1 MTEATELA
9 CSVLK
14 PLGLGSS
21 LFFLSPRD
29 CGPSETQIRG
39 HLTTGFPFAYRVSQE
54 GWGGLP
60 VLCRNPE
67 YVLSRPRQNI
77 ASYMTSTEV
86 SCPYG
91 PFGPCS
97 QKSPALNTQQLVIRT
112 FPRVGINR
120 KPHSVNPSF
129 LGLERPTKA
138 SSSVC
143 HFTEEKTE
151 AADSGLGREVRS
163 EAETYLSTASVES
176 YFRLNIRDAA
186 SDLGEHN
193 V

>member
-60 VLCRNPE
+60 VLCRDPE
-67 YVLSRPRQNI
+67 YVLSRP
-77 ASYMTSTEV
+77 
-86 SCPYG
+86 
-91 PFGPCS
+91 
-97 QKSPALNTQQLVIRT
+97 
-112 FPRVGINR
+112 
-120 KPHSVNPSF
+120 
-129 LGLERPTKA
+129 KA
-138 SSSVC
+138 
-143 HFTEEKTE
+143 KT
-151 AADSGLGREVRS
+151 LHH
-163 EAETYLSTASVES
+163 
-176 YFRLNIRDAA
+176 I
-186 SDLGEHN
+186 
-193 V
+193 